1 MGSFGSLL
9 SVWGYTPE
17 TETGRIRHGLA
28 TVSYPYERRTMRYL
42 RHKTDGT
49 IYEWNPI
56 IARDAVCEEV
66 TEAEAYPERAPKAAA
81 PAAATPAKPATKK
94 GMTLTKRPIV
104 FDADDLSHEA
114 SRGLP

>member
-1 MGSFGSLL
+1 
-9 SVWGYTPE
+9 
-17 TETGRIRHGLA
+17 
-28 TVSYPYERRTMRYL
+28 MRYL

-66 TEAEAYPERAPKAAA
+66 TEAEAYPERARKAAA
-81 PAAATPAKPATKK
+81 APVAVAPAKLDKKK